1 MRLSFFLTLLLIV
14 VATCIS
20 SIHGQNS
27 TVAPTEVNVSSEA
40 NLVTAVSEIL
50 PNQTVTMST
59 GNASERTTVIVPGVK
74 KGQCYDFKVFIMNNK
89 LNIPY
94 TITCCITV
102 LCGFYLVVFGYRFFK
117 CSLFLLG
124 FLFGTSVTYVIC
136 SIHAD
141 LPTWGL
147 MAVAVA
153 VGIFCGLLTMFV
165 TYCGLFLG
173 GFSLGFFIGIAI
185 FFVIETFYHV
195 TIRWIP
201 FGVLLGLSLIFAL
214 LTLRWQKGFFIVAT
228 SLLGAAMITAGVDY
242 FVEEFVLINYAWQR
256 IMADNQK
263 VECWVTWI
271 VLGLWLVMF
280 VLGNVVQFCKTG
292 KTFTHVKRKDSLPLQ
307 GEDKAMKRYRS
318 LNMNGDV
325 VAKSFYNKD
334 EDEGRPTEV

>member
-1 MRLSFFLTLLLIV
+1 MRLSFSLTLLLIV

-20 SIHGQNS
+20 GIHGQNS

-50 PNQTVTMST
+50 PNRTVTMST
-59 GNASERTTVIVPGVK
+59 GNASERTTVVPGVK

-185 FFVIETFYHV
+185 FFAIETFYHV